1 MDVLFSNFLDKPVW
15 MWIFFILIVL
25 VLLILDLG
33 VFHRKVRE
41 IGVKESL
48 ALSAFYITLGLLF
61 GAWVWW
67 YLGPTAGINYVTGFV
82 IEKSLAMDNIFVI
95 AMIFSYFS
103 IPRIYQQSLILGN
116 YRCNFSKSY
125 HDWRGRNTG
134 QPIFMGSLYICSLS
148 YFYRDKN
155 VAKC

>member
-67 YLGPTAGINYVTGFV
+67 YPGDLLLG
-82 IEKSLAMDNIFVI
+82 
-95 AMIFSYFS
+95 
-103 IPRIYQQSLILGN
+103 
-116 YRCNFSKSY
+116 
-125 HDWRGRNTG
+125 HRG
-134 QPIFMGSLYICSLS
+134 
-148 YFYRDKN
+148 
-155 VAKC
+155 